1 MREWEGLFTNA
12 NRNYY
17 IRLWACYEEKLLF
30 IERNGKRERERE
42 TNRVRKRGDKETN
55 RYYTIK
61 KTIKYILIYTD
72 KKEKC

>member
-30 IERNGKRERERE
+30 IERNGKREKE
-42 TNRVRKRGDKETN
+42 TNRVRKRGDKETTTLS
-55 RYYTIK
+55 RK
-61 KTIKYILIYTD
+61 L
-72 KKEKC
+72 